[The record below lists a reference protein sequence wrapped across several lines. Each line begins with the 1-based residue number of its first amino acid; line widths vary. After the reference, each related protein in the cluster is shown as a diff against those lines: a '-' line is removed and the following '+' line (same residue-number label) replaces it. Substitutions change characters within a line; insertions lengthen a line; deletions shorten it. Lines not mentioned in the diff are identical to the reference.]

1 MRRKSSLSIA
11 LLLFSAVLLPFAS
24 IPAVA
29 SAEIDVTLSSQ
40 HEYLVPGTAANV
52 SVTVTNDNLMN
63 TRTFNLT
70 LDTTSLPSD
79 WNVTLSDSALGPVFP
94 TQSDSTTLIVR
105 LDPSANLGSN
115 GQVDLIVTRSD
126 DANES
131 TTVTL
136 QLSVAPLYL
145 PSLDIGAVGDRGLVT
160 IEPNQTVDLDVPVMN
175 SGNVDDT
182 FILQV
187 DETTDLTDFWTN
199 WNNNQSN
206 NSGNSSGNN
215 SGNNSSGNGSNGT
228 SMPGPGKDVPQGWE
242 VRWLDPVAVNMT
254 AGESRNHTLRIT
266 VPPNAIPEYRGI
278 ALFAGSLG
286 GNFSIQTVIVI
297 EVSVIS
303 DVVVQLIHDA
313 NRTYLPGV
321 TEQVSFNVTNNGN
334 DETALIYQTTTDTYC
349 SATIAGQSVGG
360 DLQPL
365 ESETIS
371 LNITPS
377 SYSHWNDS
385 CTISIFAEESS
396 TGVVHESAYTIV
408 LGVDWGWEITPP
420 SNTTFDAGETAT
432 IQVGVRNIGSEQDEV
447 RFEMVG
453 PGSISATGPPTWVTV
468 GRGLSDV
475 VSFQVQV
482 PSDTNLIGSHNLT
495 LTATGLHG
503 GEQEVVTIPI
513 TIGARSELDL
523 IAPQGGNVLV
533 AAGDSSNFSVM
544 ATNGGT
550 SALSFVL
557 DWSGLPSSLSFDPTP
572 PTTTVEVGQSHSI
585 PITVVAGS
593 SSSATS
599 HQVTL
604 YAKLVN
610 SSEIIAQTSFTIEV
624 GHSPSVR
631 ILASGDILP
640 VGENTI
646 SSMDFV
652 ILNDGNEEDQ
662 FALALSPST
671 DGFEV
676 TISPLLITLAASEQQ
691 IVTVS
696 MRRTTATGEV
706 NFSLVA
712 TSSNDAAV
720 TDSYS
725 FRASEVNLGVIAAL
739 TSTDSTASVGQT
751 IQAYLW
757 LTNTGNANQTFQLAI
772 TGLNCS
778 NAQSTLTLPPST
790 SAVPV
795 LLECAVSQNTPAG
808 TTALSA
814 SVTSLADPSVSAT
827 ASLNFTIPQ
836 DRVNGQP
843 RLSITVTGSGE
854 NTLPHEG
861 SLVLTVVL
869 QNDGNEHLTG
879 TLALVG
885 EGAADLSPSW
895 AAVGGSSNP
904 NYVLSPGQSATYELM
919 LVSTITTNGGELN
932 MRIQAAG
939 SGHLLLSDP
948 FTVNTVGP
956 TVAPDG
962 VSFGFFE
969 LDNQISITIMATGW
983 LITILFVLLT
993 ISRRRSRSEH
1003 IHSTFYDIGDD
1014 EDEDSPPLTDLPL
1027 PPPPLPDAPALADG
1041 EARISDGRVTCMG
1054 CSSSLKMPENRDPP
1068 FKFKCPKCSESVRVV
1083 E

>member
-1 MRRKSSLSIA
+1 M
-11 LLLFSAVLLPFAS
+11 
-24 IPAVA
+24 
-29 SAEIDVTLSSQ
+29 
-40 HEYLVPGTAANV
+40 
-52 SVTVTNDNLMN
+52 
-63 TRTFNLT
+63 
-70 LDTTSLPSD
+70 
-79 WNVTLSDSALGPVFP
+79 
-94 TQSDSTTLIVR
+94 
-105 LDPSANLGSN
+105 
-115 GQVDLIVTRSD
+115 
-126 DANES
+126 
-131 TTVTL
+131 
-136 QLSVAPLYL
+136 
-145 PSLDIGAVGDRGLVT
+145 
-160 IEPNQTVDLDVPVMN
+160 
-175 SGNVDDT
+175 
-182 FILQV
+182 
-187 DETTDLTDFWTN
+187 
-199 WNNNQSN
+199 
-206 NSGNSSGNN
+206 
-215 SGNNSSGNGSNGT
+215 
-228 SMPGPGKDVPQGWE
+228 
-242 VRWLDPVAVNMT
+242 RWLDPVAVNMT
-254 AGESRNHTLRIT
+254 AGESRTHTLRVT
-266 VPPNAIPEYRGI
+266 VPSDAIPEYRGI

-321 TEQVSFNVTNNGN
+321 TEEVSFNITNNGN
-334 DETALIYQTTTDTYC
+334 DETSLIYQTTTDTYC
-349 SATIAGQSVGG
+349 SASIAGQSVGD

-377 SYSHWNDS
+377 AYSHWNDS

-420 SNTTFDAGETAT
+420 SNTTIEAGETAT

-447 RFEMVG
+447 RFDMVG
-453 PGSISATGPPTWVTV
+453 PGSILATGPPTWVTV

-475 VSFQVQV
+475 VSFQVQI
-482 PSDTNLIGSHNLT
+482 PSNTNLVGSHNLT
-495 LTATGLHG
+495 LTSTGLHG

-513 TIGARSELDL
+513 SISARNEIDL

-533 AAGDSSNFSVM
+533 AAGDSSNFSIM
-544 ATNGGT
+544 ATNTGT
-550 SALSFVL
+550 SSLSFVL
-557 DWSGLPSSLSFDPTP
+557 DWSGLPSSLSFEPVP
-572 PTTTVEVGQSHSI
+572 PTTTVGVGESQSI

-610 SSEIIAQTSFTIEV
+610 TSEIIAQTSFTIEV
-624 GHSPSVR
+624 GHSPSVQ

-652 ILNDGNEEDQ
+652 ILNDGNQEDQ
-662 FALALSPST
+662 FSLSLSPST

-676 TISPLLITLAASEQQ
+676 TISPLLVTLAASEQQ

-696 MRRTTATGEV
+696 MRRTTAIGEV
-706 NFSLVA
+706 NLSLVA
-712 TSSNDAAV
+712 TSSNDASV
-720 TDSYS
+720 IDSYS
-725 FRASEVNLGVIAAL
+725 FRASEVTLGVIAAL
-739 TSTDSTASVGQT
+739 TSIDSTASVGQA

-757 LTNTGNANQTFQLAI
+757 LTNTGNANQTFQLAV
-772 TGLNCS
+772 TGLDCS
-778 NAQSTLTLPPST
+778 NVQSTLTLPPST

-795 LLECAVSQNTPAG
+795 LLECTVAQNTPAG
-808 TTALSA
+808 TTVLSA

-827 ASLNFTIPQ
+827 ANLNFTIPQ

-843 RLSITVTGSGE
+843 RLSVTVSSNGE

-869 QNDGNEHLTG
+869 QNDGNEQLSG

-895 AAVGGSSNP
+895 TAVGGSSNP
-904 NYVLSPGQSATYELM
+904 NYVLTPGGGATYELM
-919 LVSTITTNGGELN
+919 LVSTIANNGGDLDL
-932 MRIQAAG
+932 RIQAAG
-939 SGHLLLSDP
+939 SGHLLLSEP
-948 FTVNTVGP
+948 FTVSPVGP

-962 VSFGFFE
+962 ISFGFFE
-969 LDNQISITIMATGW
+969 LDNQMSITIMATGW
-983 LITILFVLLT
+983 LITILFVVLA
-993 ISRRRSRSEH
+993 ISRRRRANRDH
-1003 IHSTFYDIGDD
+1003 ISSTFYDIGDD
-1014 EDEDSPPLTDLPL
+1014 EELPPPIDLPL
-1027 PPPPLPDAPALADG
+1027 PPPPLPDAPALEDG
-1041 EARISDGRVTCMG
+1041 EARISDGRVACPG
-1054 CSSSLKMPENRDPP
+1054 CSSSLKMPEGRTPP
-1068 FKFKCPKCSESVRVV
+1068 FKFKCPKCKESIRAV